1 MDWRKQQLAALQRKR
16 QRLLQNSLPASFLTT
31 HLPRVEQQIQVLQ
44 EESTKIAILKAE
56 RTWREHGETDAG
68 YLKKSATARQAQR
81 SIPMLWNS
89 RTGNHCS
96 NREQLLD
103 VVHDFYANL
112 FSAEPICSNSLDRMM
127 SHIPSDCQLDEAEA
141 DFLTLPFDLQEISAH
156 SSRAPKSS
164 SPGPD
169 GLSYVFL
176 NLIFHHKKYSDLIL
190 NVYNDALSKNLFP
203 SSWLETSVCLLPKKG
218 DLTSLKNW
226 RPITLIN
233 CDAKIYTR
241 MLNARLV
248 SVISPLITPHQS
260 GFMKE
265 RFIADNG
272 LLAQIACEQASVRQS
287 DEVGLLCDQEKAYD
301 RVHPTYLRAV
311 LHRFHFPTVFVDSIL
326 GLFYGTS
333 MRVNVNGYLTHPI
346 SLGRGLRQGDP
357 ISPLLFN
364 LVLEP
369 LIKSIIYS
377 NRIQG
382 FSPPS
387 LSPHSTASP
396 SYGPSSLQSL
406 KVLAYADD
414 LLIYLKNVEDL
425 AEVQQLI
432 RCYNQASNAKMNYD
446 KTVAFSVSGRAHPH
460 WLPALHE
467 HGITK
472 WHDRNDS
479 EPLIYLGYPLAT
491 SSSQK
496 KVFQDRLITKIKHA
510 CDIHKQRQLSV
521 RGRATVLNVLILST
535 LWHVLRVSWFP
546 QRLLGT
552 IGSICR
558 EFLMFRVFPPVSF
571 DVLQLPL
578 KQGGL
583 GVLNPAIQQLALQF
597 RWLTPLIHENNPTS
611 LTVRWIGAHMESMS
625 TLPLLDRR
633 LPFIFPALR
642 RGLLHEYRPGLCS
655 ILYRAF
661 DSLFDRAMVSKE
673 LNVPLDQPPQLTS
686 DFCLSL
692 PLSATVSWPA
702 QIKPSV
708 QHSFDKVLVKD
719 AFFFDPVLQC
729 LIPLSSS
736 QGNSSLIIGKYRI
749 LKLLRWI
756 QSGEVILL
764 PFFARLCLPRSSDSD
779 SVNTGYRTFDAFC
792 SALVD
797 PLIDPN
803 KSVITPKSFRQAH
816 LEKIKQSLA
825 GTLGH
830 TRSSSFWKRFW
841 NLDIPLAIR
850 TPWYRLLHRKFP
862 NAERLQAL
870 VPNICDSHC
879 RLCGDPSTPENSD
892 HFLFRCPSKLIIW
905 RLLWKQFFGVH
916 DVPLLDIANALYKLI
931 FPRQKLR
938 LIQNDSIIGCAFLGI
953 WKAHW
958 RFIFDNTPFDSMII
972 YQQITVLITSMRS
985 DTVPSAM

>member
-1 MDWRKQQLAALQRKR
+1 
-16 QRLLQNSLPASFLTT
+16 
-31 HLPRVEQQIQVLQ
+31 
-44 EESTKIAILKAE
+44 
-56 RTWREHGETDAG
+56 
-68 YLKKSATARQAQR
+68 
-81 SIPMLWNS
+81 ML
-89 RTGNHCS
+89 
-96 NREQLLD
+96 
-103 VVHDFYANL
+103 
-112 FSAEPICSNSLDRMM
+112 
-127 SHIPSDCQLDEAEA
+127 
-141 DFLTLPFDLQEISAH
+141 
-156 SSRAPKSS
+156 
-164 SPGPD
+164 
-169 GLSYVFL
+169 
-176 NLIFHHKKYSDLIL
+176 
-190 NVYNDALSKNLFP
+190 
-203 SSWLETSVCLLPKKG
+203 
-218 DLTSLKNW
+218 
-226 RPITLIN
+226 
-233 CDAKIYTR
+233 
-241 MLNARLV
+241 

-311 LHRFHFPTVFVDSIL
+311 LHRFQFPAVFVDSIL

-333 MRVNVNGYLTHPI
+333 MRVNVNGYLTRPI

-387 LSPHSTASP
+387 LSPHSSASP
-396 SYGPSSLQSL
+396 VFGPSSLQSL

-414 LLIYLKNVEDL
+414 LLIYLKNAEDL

-432 RCYNQASNAKMNYD
+432 QCYNQASNAKMNYD
-446 KTVAFSVSGRAHPH
+446 KTVAFSVSGRPHPH
-460 WLPALHE
+460 WLPALQE

-491 SSSQK
+491 SSAQK
-496 KVFQDRLITKIKHA
+496 KVFQDRLITKIKNA
-510 CDIHKQRQLSV
+510 CDIHKQRLLSV

-535 LWHVLRVSWFP
+535 LWHALRVSWFP

-597 RWLTPLIHENNPTS
+597 WWLTPLIHESNPTS

-642 RGLLHEYRPGLCS
+642 RGLLHEYRPELCS

-661 DSLFDRAMVSKE
+661 DSLFDRATVSKN

-692 PLSATVSWPA
+692 PLSATVSWSA

-708 QHSFDKVLVKD
+708 QHSFDTVLVKN

-736 QGNSSLIIGKYRI
+736 QGHSSLIIGKYRI

-756 QSGEVILL
+756 QSGE
-764 PFFARLCLPRSSDSD
+764 C
-779 SVNTGYRTFDAFC
+779 
-792 SALVD
+792 
-797 PLIDPN
+797 
-803 KSVITPKSFRQAH
+803 
-816 LEKIKQSLA
+816 
-825 GTLGH
+825 
-830 TRSSSFWKRFW
+830 
-841 NLDIPLAIR
+841 
-850 TPWYRLLHRKFP
+850 
-862 NAERLQAL
+862 
-870 VPNICDSHC
+870 
-879 RLCGDPSTPENSD
+879 
-892 HFLFRCPSKLIIW
+892 
-905 RLLWKQFFGVH
+905 FGG
-916 DVPLLDIANALYKLI
+916 PAN
-931 FPRQKLR
+931 
-938 LIQNDSIIGCAFLGI
+938 
-953 WKAHW
+953 
-958 RFIFDNTPFDSMII
+958 
-972 YQQITVLITSMRS
+972 
-985 DTVPSAM
+985 

>member
-1 MDWRKQQLAALQRKR
+1 
-16 QRLLQNSLPASFLTT
+16 
-31 HLPRVEQQIQVLQ
+31 
-44 EESTKIAILKAE
+44 
-56 RTWREHGETDAG
+56 
-68 YLKKSATARQAQR
+68 
-81 SIPMLWNS
+81 
-89 RTGNHCS
+89 
-96 NREQLLD
+96 
-103 VVHDFYANL
+103 
-112 FSAEPICSNSLDRMM
+112 
-127 SHIPSDCQLDEAEA
+127 
-141 DFLTLPFDLQEISAH
+141 
-156 SSRAPKSS
+156 
-164 SPGPD
+164 
-169 GLSYVFL
+169 
-176 NLIFHHKKYSDLIL
+176 
-190 NVYNDALSKNLFP
+190 
-203 SSWLETSVCLLPKKG
+203 
-218 DLTSLKNW
+218 
-226 RPITLIN
+226 
-233 CDAKIYTR
+233 
-241 MLNARLV
+241 
-248 SVISPLITPHQS
+248 
-260 GFMKE
+260 
-265 RFIADNG
+265 
-272 LLAQIACEQASVRQS
+272 
-287 DEVGLLCDQEKAYD
+287 
-301 RVHPTYLRAV
+301 
-311 LHRFHFPTVFVDSIL
+311 
-326 GLFYGTS
+326 
-333 MRVNVNGYLTHPI
+333 
-346 SLGRGLRQGDP
+346 
-357 ISPLLFN
+357 
-364 LVLEP
+364 
-369 LIKSIIYS
+369 
-377 NRIQG
+377 
-382 FSPPS
+382 
-387 LSPHSTASP
+387 
-396 SYGPSSLQSL
+396 
-406 KVLAYADD
+406 
-414 LLIYLKNVEDL
+414 
-425 AEVQQLI
+425 
-432 RCYNQASNAKMNYD
+432 MNYD

-625 TLPLLDRR
+625 TLSLLDRR

-661 DSLFDRAMVSKE
+661 DSLFDRATVSKN

-708 QHSFDKVLVKD
+708 QHSFDTVLVKD

-779 SVNTGYRTFDAFC
+779 SVNTGYRTFNAFC

-816 LEKIKQSLA
+816 LQKIKQSLA